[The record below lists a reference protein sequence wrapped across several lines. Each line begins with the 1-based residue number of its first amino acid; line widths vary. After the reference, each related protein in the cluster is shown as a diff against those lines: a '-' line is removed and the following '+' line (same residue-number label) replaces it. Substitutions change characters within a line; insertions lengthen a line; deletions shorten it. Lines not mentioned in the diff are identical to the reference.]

1 MIKGEKNK
9 RIIVGFLLISS
20 LGKIDAQSLN
30 EDYSLRTD
38 TVFNSVVSVNL
49 PLGYKQ
55 IKTFYDEG
63 VFIDYYYTDG
73 SILTLFA
80 GALHKTPLLSLNPKY
95 NIQAVDTIG
104 ARISYKGNVG
114 RKNGEKMLLEIC
126 IYIMIMYLLRKNKY
140 LIEYWKVLSSKRY
153 N

>member
-9 RIIVGFLLISS
+9 RIIVGFLLIFS

-63 VFIDYYYTDG
+63 VFIDYYYADG

-114 RKNGEKMLLEIC
+114 RKKWREDAIENLHIYYDNVPIEKEQVFNRVLESIV
-126 IYIMIMYLLRKNKY
+126 IKKI
-140 LIEYWKVLSSKRY
+140 
-153 N
+153 